1 MEAIMAA
8 PTRSTSAIATSVTR
22 RRFRISK
29 GRLSGVAPSLNA
41 SFTLALAAWRAGKI
55 PNRTPVAIER
65 AAAKAS
71 SLSPVAGGAVGRGA
85 HIDIST
91 LEAFDTE
98 GRPRRL
104 FGFMADPLLSVVPP
118 RP

>member
-22 RRFRISK
+22 KRFRISK

-65 AAAKAS
+65 VAAKAS
-71 SLSPVAGGAVGRGA
+71 SLSPAGGAVGRGA